1 MVAAVHF
8 VLYAADESMTA
19 PLAVPARTMLV
30 MMRIA
35 RSVVSPVPAK
45 HASQSPTL
53 APRETVTS
61 MVAMIG
67 MVMAMIA
74 TRPMGTMVEGEER
87 RTDARAT
94 EARKPDAIAWQAR

>member
-61 MVAMIG
+61 MIIG